1 MSRGKFLKE
10 LEVALKK
17 HLTEEEVRDAILY
30 YDELIKDRLEN
41 QESEKTVIDSLGS
54 IDSIV
59 QNITME
65 SLEKRPAPKNVKGVL
80 DVFHTLLHIAKTPVA
95 ILISIVFIA
104 LLFAFGVTVF
114 SLVVSGFAAGVAI
127 LASLF
132 DAMVVLALEG
142 SSWMEYLFL
151 GSVHLMLL
159 GFILVLF
166 GFIYKVSFFCLKKIT
181 QLYTKVVKRR
191 VVKQHVGETI

>member
-1 MSRGKFLKE
+1 MSREIFLRE

-17 HLTEEEVRDAILY
+17 HLRPEEVKEAILY
-30 YDELIKDRLEN
+30 YDELIKDRLEDK
-41 QESEKTVIDSLGS
+41 EVEKKVIDSLGS
-54 IDSIV
+54 IDTIV

-80 DVFHTLLHIAKTPVA
+80 DVFHTLLHIAKTPIA
-95 ILISIVFIA
+95 IVISIVFIA

-114 SLVVSGFAAGVAI
+114 SLVVSGLAAGFAI
-127 LASLF
+127 LASFL
-132 DAMVVLALEG
+132 DAIVVLALES
-142 SSWMEYLFL
+142 SSWMDYLFI
-151 GSVHLMLL
+151 GSIHFMLL

-166 GFIYKVSFFCLKKIT
+166 GAIYKISFFCLKKIT

-191 VVKQHVGETI
+191 VVKRNVRETI